1 MFDYQET
8 KLSFSKCSH
17 LLENNNSEDGW
28 IRFIDLDT
36 GSIIGFNDNNEEIAF
51 SSPKE
56 EYRNLEENAIKKL
69 LFTHQA
75 KSALLEQA
83 LKRKILL

>member
-1 MFDYQET
+1 MINYQET
-8 KLSFSKCSH
+8 KNSFSQCLH
-17 LLENNNSEDGW
+17 LWENSSEDGW
-28 IRFIDLDT
+28 TRFIDLDT
-36 GSIIGFNDNNEEIAF
+36 GSIIGFNDDSEEIAL

-56 EYRNLEENAIKKL
+56 EYRNLEEATIKKL

-83 LKRKILL
+83 MKKKIIL

>member
-1 MFDYQET
+1 MINYQEI
-8 KLSFSKCSH
+8 KNSFSQCLH
-17 LLENNNSEDGW
+17 LWETDSEDGW

-36 GSIIGFNDNNEEIAF
+36 GSIIGFNDDSQEIAL

-56 EYRNLEENAIKKL
+56 EYRNLDEDIVKKL

-75 KSALLEQA
+75 KSALFEQA
-83 LKRKILL
+83 MKKKIIL

>member
-1 MFDYQET
+1 MINYNET
-8 KLSFSKCSH
+8 KVSFSQCIHLWENDSH
-17 LLENNNSEDGW
+17 DGW
-28 IRFIDLDT
+28 IRFIDVDT
-36 GSIIGFNDNNEEIAF
+36 GSIIGFNDESEEIAL

-56 EYRNLEENAIKKL
+56 EYRNLDESTVKKL

-83 LKRKILL
+83 MKKKIIL

>member
-1 MFDYQET
+1 MINYNET
-8 KLSFSKCSH
+8 KMSFSQCIHLWENDSH
-17 LLENNNSEDGW
+17 DGW

-36 GSIIGFNDNNEEIAF
+36 GSIIGFNDESEEIAL

-56 EYRNLEENAIKKL
+56 EYRNLDESTVKKL

-83 LKRKILL
+83 MKKKIIL

>member
-1 MFDYQET
+1 MINYNDI
-8 KLSFSKCSH
+8 KLSFSQCLH
-17 LLENNNSEDGW
+17 LWENKSDDGW
-28 IRFIDLDT
+28 LRFIDLDT
-36 GSIIGFNDNNEEIAF
+36 GSIIGLNDDTEEIAL

-56 EYRNLEENAIKKL
+56 EYRNLEESAIKKL

-83 LKRKILL
+83 MKKKIIL

>member
-1 MFDYQET
+1 MINYNET
-8 KLSFSKCSH
+8 KVSFSQCIHLWENDSH
-17 LLENNNSEDGW
+17 DGW
-28 IRFIDLDT
+28 IRFIDVDT
-36 GSIIGFNDNNEEIAF
+36 GSIIGFNDESEEIAL

-56 EYRNLEENAIKKL
+56 EYRNLDESTVKKL

-83 LKRKILL
+83 MKRKIIL

>member
-1 MFDYQET
+1 MINFTET
-8 KLSFSKCSH
+8 KLSFSQCLH
-17 LLENNNSEDGW
+17 LWENNSDDGW
-28 IRFIDLDT
+28 IRFVDLDT
-36 GSIIGFNDNNEEIAF
+36 GSIIGFNDESQEVAF

-56 EYRNLEENAIKKL
+56 EYRNLDENAIKKL

-83 LKRKILL
+83 MKKKIIL